1 MIRTIT
7 MTLLILITFILQ
19 STVFQSLSI
28 ASIVPNLLLILTVSF
43 GFMRGKKEGIFVG
56 FFCGILIDIFYGNL
70 MGFYALIYMFIGYLN
85 GFLCKVYYDEDVKVP
100 MILTAISDLAYGFAV
115 YGLQFMLRGRLHVM
129 NYVWHIMLP
138 EMIYTV
144 LITVIIYRPL
154 YRLNHWLT
162 EREWEGPKLP

>member
-28 ASIVPNLLLILTVSF
+28 ASIAPNLLLILTVSF
-43 GFMRGKKEGIFVG
+43 GFMRGKKEGILVG

-70 MGFYALIYMFIGYLN
+70 LGFYALIYMYIGYLN

-144 LITVIIYRPL
+144 LITVMIYRPL
-154 YRLNHWLT
+154 YRLNHCLT

>member
-43 GFMRGKKEGIFVG
+43 GFMRGKKEGILVG

-70 MGFYALIYMFIGYLN
+70 LGFYALIYMYIGYLN

>member
-70 MGFYALIYMFIGYLN
+70 LGFYALIYMYIGYLN

>member
-28 ASIVPNLLLILTVSF
+28 ASIAPNLLLILTVSF
-43 GFMRGKKEGIFVG
+43 GFMRGKKEGILVG

-70 MGFYALIYMFIGYLN
+70 LGFYALIYMYIGYLN

-144 LITVIIYRPL
+144 LITVIRYRPL

>member
-28 ASIVPNLLLILTVSF
+28 ASIAPNLLLILTVSF
-43 GFMRGKKEGIFVG
+43 GFMRGNKEGILVG

-70 MGFYALIYMFIGYLN
+70 LGFYALIYMYIGYLN

>member
-1 MIRTIT
+1 M
-7 MTLLILITFILQ
+7 
-19 STVFQSLSI
+19 
-28 ASIVPNLLLILTVSF
+28 LILTVSF
-43 GFMRGKKEGIFVG
+43 GFMRGKKEGILVG

-70 MGFYALIYMFIGYLN
+70 LGFYALIYMYIGYLN